1 MSREVIE
8 GVAMFSSPVHLRF
21 RAYSH
26 KHHET
31 HCPTEGYYWLRQ
43 GIMIRVD
50 MRYTANDHSEQ
61 RIVMELHDL
70 KIGPQD
76 PAHFELPRGLRDLTN
91 NIELSQTPSFM

>member
-1 MSREVIE
+1 
-8 GVAMFSSPVHLRF
+8 
-21 RAYSH
+21 
-26 KHHET
+26 
-31 HCPTEGYYWLRQ
+31 
-43 GIMIRVD
+43 MIRVD